1 MDIKIIAVGKIKE
14 KFYKQ
19 AINEYLKRMQA
30 YNKIEIVEVADEQAP
45 ENLSAK
51 EIDQVKEKEGDRI
64 LSKIQDSDYV
74 VTLEILGKQK
84 DSLEFADFI
93 ENEMQEGFGRN
104 LVFVIGGSNGLAK
117 KVSQRSNYKLSFSK
131 MTFPHQLMRV
141 VLIEQIYRGFRIIN
155 GHPYHK

>member
-14 KFYKQ
+14 KFYKS
-19 AINEYLKRMQA
+19 AIEEYLKRMQT
-30 YNKIEIVEVADEQAP
+30 YNKIEIIEVNDEQAP
-45 ENLSAK
+45 ENLSDK
-51 EIDQVKEKEGDRI
+51 EIEQVKEKEGEKI

-74 VTLEILGKQK
+74 VTLEIKGKQK
-84 DSLEFADFI
+84 DSVEFADFI

-104 LVFVIGGSNGLAK
+104 LVFVIGGSNGLSK
-117 KVSQRSNYKLSFSK
+117 EVSQRSNYKLSFSK

>member
-19 AINEYLKRMQA
+19 AIDEYLKRMQT
-30 YNKIEIVEVADEQAP
+30 YNKIEIIEVNDEQAP
-45 ENLSAK
+45 ENLSDK
-51 EIDQVKEKEGDRI
+51 EIEQVKEKEGARI

-74 VTLEILGKQK
+74 VTLEIKGKQK
-84 DSLEFADFI
+84 DSVEFADFI

-104 LVFVIGGSNGLAK
+104 LVFVIGGSNGLSK
-117 KVSQRSNYKLSFSK
+117 QVNQRSNYKLSFSK